1 MVKHA
6 FKLGLTL
13 AIFTSA
19 QTFAGYNT
27 LEQTRPKI
35 KFPKYSKETRSLVF
49 NQAKLILSDIFVHRD
64 LKIKDFGEA
73 ANTAPKLAA
82 LEKRLPTI
90 SDKDFHETLTDIFL
104 NLKDLHTLYYLPKPY
119 ACYETLLPFNLR
131 QVNMGLGKK
140 AIAIYEVDTE
150 KEIVDLLPKNFKIAP
165 GDIVLSY
172 NGKPILD
179 VIKERMPKS
188 YGANKEAQFRHTLDD
203 LRYYNHE
210 IDHVPAAN
218 KIEIELQNAK
228 GERYKQTIPWLTWT
242 NEKCLASQ
250 MIPVKATKSKKMGSI
265 KGETEE
271 PILYWHINRPDFG
284 NFGYIELTSFNPE
297 VLSNDQTTLKI
308 RDLLLNELKDTDGL
322 VIDLRSNGGG
332 QIPLA
337 EKIIQLF
344 SPHEVTPLQYIL
356 RNTETN
362 YVYFRKSDIDDIFTQ
377 LLETAR
383 RLGTPYSAAGTISD
397 KAEINDLGQAYFKP
411 MAVFVNSKCY
421 SSCEVFAAQV
431 QDHEVGTVFGEDLQ
445 TGGGGANYYTL
456 NKILDEKF
464 TQNDPAPFAKLPAGQ
479 DINFAFRQA
488 VRIGKNQGRLI
499 EDEGVKADR
508 LSPMSHRD
516 IFNKT
521 NDQLLVLQRYLSSL
535 SGNYTSSIFFDSE
548 ERHDIV
554 QSQTPAVN
562 ASWTDTTAFE
572 FKKAGK
578 TVEKR
583 EVSENGSVLVPLPIS
598 SENISDGTLEILGSN
613 KDVPVWRKIIR
624 YRIVPQFT
632 SITKDEDILER
643 ISVYSVISTK
653 ENGWQKK
660 NGELIVGD
668 GGLYQNSVESEASL
682 FVQVPA
688 TSAAISFDAATDLEK
703 DFDFLKV
710 SIVVEGEKPH
720 VIGSFTGHYPMD
732 NYTLNLDAYS
742 GKNVEI
748 RFTFKSDEGT
758 RDKGVTLKNFKWN

>member
-1 MVKHA
+1 MFKHA

-13 AIFTSA
+13 AIVSSA
-19 QTFAGYNT
+19 QSFAGYST
-27 LEQTRPKI
+27 LEMTRPKI
-35 KFPKYSKETRSLVF
+35 KFPKYSKETKALVL
-49 NQAKLILSDIFVHRD
+49 NQAKLILSDVFVHKD
-64 LKIKDFGEA
+64 LKIKDFGPKA
-73 ANTAPKLAA
+73 DSAPRLAA
-82 LEKRLPTI
+82 LEKKLATI
-90 SDKDFHETLTDIFL
+90 SDKDFHQSLTDIFL
-104 NLKDLHTLYYLPKPY
+104 DLKDLHTLYYLPKPY
-119 ACYETLLPFNLR
+119 ACYETLLPINFR

-140 AIAIYEVDTE
+140 AIAIYEVDDT
-150 KEIVDLLPKNFKIAP
+150 KEIVDLLPKNFKIAA

-179 VIKERMPKS
+179 VIKETMPKT
-188 YGANKEAQFRHTLDD
+188 YGANKEAQFRLAMDD

-218 KIEIELQNAK
+218 KIEIELQNSK
-228 GERYKQTIPWLTWT
+228 GERYKQTIPWITWT
-242 NEKCLASQ
+242 NEKCLAAQ
-250 MIPVKATKSKKMGSI
+250 MMPAPVAKSKKMGSI

-271 PILYWHINRPDFG
+271 PILYWHINRPEFG
-284 NFGYIELTSFNPE
+284 NFGYIELTSFTPE
-297 VLSNDQTTLKI
+297 VLSTDQTTIKI

-344 SPHEVTPLQYIL
+344 SPREVTPLQYIL

-362 YVYFRKSDIDDIFTQ
+362 YVYFRKSDIEDIFTG

-383 RLGTPYSAAGTISD
+383 RLGTPYTAGGTISE

-456 NKILDEKF
+456 NRILEEKF
-464 TQNDPAPFAKLPAGQ
+464 AQTDPAPFAKLPAGQ
-479 DINFAFRQA
+479 EINFAFRQT

-521 NDQLLVLQRYLSSL
+521 NDQLLVLQRYLSSVTA
-535 SGNYTSSIFFDSE
+535 SFTSSIFFDTE
-548 ERHDIV
+548 ERHDILQHQLPSV
-554 QSQTPAVN
+554 KAQWS
-562 ASWTDTTAFE
+562 DTTTFE
-572 FKKAGK
+572 FKKSGRSIE
-578 TVEKR
+578 TR
-583 EVSENGSVLVPLPIS
+583 EVSENGSASILLPIS
-598 SENISDGTLEILGSN
+598 SESISDGTLEILGSN
-613 KDVPVWRKIIR
+613 KDIPAWRKIIR
-624 YRIVPQFT
+624 YRVVPGY
-632 SITKDEDILER
+632 SPIIKEEDILER
-643 ISVYSVISTK
+643 MSVYGVISSR

-668 GGLYQNSVESEASL
+668 GSLYQNSVESEASL
-682 FVQVPA
+682 FVQVPT
-688 TSAAISFDAATDLEK
+688 TSSAMSFDAATDLEK
-703 DFDFLKV
+703 NFDYLKI
-710 SIVVEGEKPH
+710 SIVVEGEKPQ
-720 VIGSFTGHYPMD
+720 VIGSFTGHYPMS

-758 RDKGVTLKNFKWN
+758 RDKGVTLKNFKWD